1 MWHRITSFVL
11 QSYAAT
17 ATTLNLRKPSW
28 RSNGKPEPHKL
39 CLRGQRLKFSQE
51 ILFFPA
57 ACPFTRWHPVCA
69 FCWSMFCRGYI
80 KRICQKEG
88 LPFNVPTDYHRIGG
102 ENRVVC
108 CRRMQRATTCRRWK
122 IEYGELL
129 GLHILFSVYELHCC
143 LIVEMGVGVLVRSV
157 CCIEGE
163 LCLLELQVVLSL
175 AHWVWAVTTHC
186 AAPIRLA
193 WSWSQ
198 HLGRSQQPAD
208 RIGLNLMTAE
218 VNMLTDIIKRFGND
232 CLTFCQNCIATAQH
246 SIPRYQL
253 TQLRQSQGSGS
264 QNRD

>member
-1 MWHRITSFVL
+1 MASQSHTNYAYEAKDWNFHKKSFSFQPL
-11 QSYAAT
+11 AH
-17 ATTLNLRKPSW
+17 LL
-28 RSNGKPEPHKL
+28 GD
-39 CLRGQRLKFSQE
+39 
-51 ILFFPA
+51 ILFALSADQCFA
-57 ACPFTRWHPVCA
+57 ADTL
-69 FCWSMFCRGYI
+69 

-102 ENRVVC
+102 ETRVVC

-122 IEYGELL
+122 TEYGEL
-129 GLHILFSVYELHCC
+129 HC
-143 LIVEMGVGVLVRSV
+143 LIVEMGGGVLVRSV

-175 AHWVWAVTTHC
+175 AHWVWAVSTHC

-218 VNMLTDIIKRFGND
+218 VNMLTDIIKSND

-253 TQLRQSQGSGS
+253 TQLRQSEGLPGSGS